1 MKRRMI
7 SWALLLTVTGALLA
21 GCGQGYESYA
31 GELTQEIQS
40 TARAEDY
47 GSQQAQAITSFGV
60 GLLQQVYQAD
70 TEENLLLSPLSAAY
84 ALGMTANGAKGQ
96 TLEQME
102 QVLGLPAD
110 QLSQAL
116 GGYLVQLGQDKQLR
130 LANSLWVNGKEEFH
144 PNQDFLDKAAGQ
156 YQAQVFQG
164 TFDDEMLKQI
174 NRWVSKKTQGR
185 IPFILQEL
193 DNRDVM
199 VLLNALY
206 FDAKWETPYRKTQIQ
221 DEIFTTEAGE
231 QCPAKM
237 MHSGEDLYWQLE
249 GGQGFLK
256 PYQGDRYAFAAL
268 LPPEGTA
275 MADFLPRITGEGLA
289 QALEQARNEDVRVS
303 IPQFKWEGSYE
314 LIESLK
320 GLGIMD
326 AFDPNTADFSALG
339 TSEAGP
345 IYVDLVRQKTYIQVD
360 DQGTKA
366 AASTAI
372 AMKDGDAPVQKQI
385 YEIYLDRPFFYLLLD
400 RQTNTPLMMGVM
412 MDLEQ

>member
-1 MKRRMI
+1 MI
-7 SWALLLTVTGALLA
+7 GWALLLTVTGALLA
-21 GCGQGYESYA
+21 GCGQSYEIYA
-31 GELTQEIQS
+31 GELTREAES

-47 GSQQAQAITSFGV
+47 GSRQAQAVTDFGV
-60 GLLQQVYQAD
+60 ALLQQVYQAD
-70 TEENLLLSPLSAAY
+70 TGENLLLSPLSAAY
-84 ALGMTANGAKGQ
+84 ALGMTANGAEGQ
-96 TLEQME
+96 TLAQME

-130 LANSLWVNGKEEFH
+130 LANSLWVNNKEEFH
-144 PNQDFLDKAAGQ
+144 PNQVFLDKAAGD

-164 TFDDEMLKQI
+164 SFDGETLKQI
-174 NRWVSKKTQGR
+174 NSWVSQKTQGR
-185 IPFILQEL
+185 IPSILEQL
-193 DNRDVM
+193 DNGNVM

-206 FDAKWETPYRKTQIQ
+206 FDAKWEQPYRKLQVQ
-221 DEIFTTEAGE
+221 DELFTTEAGE
-231 QCPAKM
+231 KRQAKM

-256 PYQGDRYAFAAL
+256 PYQGGRYAFAAL

-275 MADFLPRITGEGLA
+275 MADFLPRITGQGLA

-314 LIESLK
+314 LIEYLE
-320 GLGIMD
+320 GLGMTD
-326 AFDPNTADFSALG
+326 PFDPDLADFSALG
-339 TSEAGP
+339 VSENGP
-345 IYVDLVRQKTYIQVD
+345 IYIDLVRQKTYIQVD

-366 AASTAI
+366 AAVTAVEMSEG
-372 AMKDGDAPVQKQI
+372 AAPIQKQI

-412 MDLEQ
+412 MDLEG

>member
-1 MKRRMI
+1 MKRRMV
-7 SWALLLTVTGALLA
+7 SWALLLAITGALLA
-21 GCGQGYESYA
+21 GCGQSYESYA

-116 GGYLVQLGQDKQLR
+116 GGYLVQLGQDKQLH

-164 TFDDEMLKQI
+164 PFDDEMLKQI
-174 NRWVSKKTQGR
+174 NSWVSKKTQGR

-206 FDAKWETPYRKTQIQ
+206 FDAKWEIPYRKTQIE

-231 QCPAKM
+231 QRQAKM

-256 PYQGDRYAFAAL
+256 PYQGDRYVFAAL

-289 QALEQARNEDVRVS
+289 RALEQARNEDVRVS

-314 LIESLK
+314 LIGSLK

-326 AFDPNTADFSALG
+326 AFDPSTADFSALG

-372 AMKDGDAPVQKQI
+372 AMKDGAAPVQKQI